1 MYILKK
7 NKRKKCPGCQGAS
20 TWQPEKGSPD
30 IPAMRRL
37 FLCIIPQFLSVRQH
51 LLSGTL
57 QFKIVS

>member
-30 IPAMRRL
+30 IPAMLRL
-37 FLCIIPQFLSVRQH
+37 LMYYTPIFVCQATF
-51 LLSGTL
+51 TL
-57 QFKIVS
+57 GHPTV